1 MPIEVATWIIG
12 GVLGVVSLL
21 VGTLWKITR
30 DEKSSQDAAIKL
42 KADEKRVDQME
53 TRINNDI
60 TYSRE
65 HHQMLLDKSEARVDR
80 EMASMENRL
89 KDSISRSE
97 SNILTHMN
105 MMLDIL
111 KEDRRRNG

>member
-1 MPIEVATWIIG
+1 MQSDVVVWVLG
-12 GVLGVVSLL
+12 GVLSVVSLL
-21 VGTLWKITR
+21 VGALWKITR
-30 DEKSSQDAAIKL
+30 EEKATQDAVIKL

-53 TRINNDI
+53 SRINNDI

>member
-1 MPIEVATWIIG
+1 MPIEVVTWLIG
-12 GVLGVVSLL
+12 VALGIVTIL

-30 DEKSSQDAAIKL
+30 DEKSTQDEAIKL

-53 TRINNDI
+53 ARINNDI

-97 SNILTHMN
+97 ANILTHMN
-105 MMLDIL
+105 LIL
-111 KEDRRRNG
+111 EVIREDKRKNG